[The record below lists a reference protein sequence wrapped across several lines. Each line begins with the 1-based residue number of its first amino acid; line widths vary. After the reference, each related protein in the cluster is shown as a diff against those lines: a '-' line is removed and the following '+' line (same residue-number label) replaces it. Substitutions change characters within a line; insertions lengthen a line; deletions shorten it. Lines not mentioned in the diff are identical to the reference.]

1 MSLMRAL
8 IFDTETTG
16 LPRDKNMPAH
26 LRKGNWP
33 DLVSIA
39 WKVYEDGTF
48 IRLHSFLIKPEGWTI
63 PPEATKIHGISQEK
77 AETSGVPLKV
87 AMEAFCRDIST
98 SGKIIAH
105 NLAFDKQV
113 VLNALYWRLSL
124 PTVAWSPLA
133 DICTGI
139 LSTNELKL
147 QFSGKTS
154 YSYKMPSLKELYFA
168 TFSKE
173 DPPGAHDSLR
183 DVEVLEEIILTRW
196 PNLLE

>member
-1 MSLMRAL
+1 
-8 IFDTETTG
+8 
-16 LPRDKNMPAH
+16 
-26 LRKGNWP
+26 
-33 DLVSIA
+33 
-39 WKVYEDGTF
+39 
-48 IRLHSFLIKPEGWTI
+48 
-63 PPEATKIHGISQEK
+63 
-77 AETSGVPLKV
+77 
-87 AMEAFCRDIST
+87 MEAFCRDIST

-154 YSYKMPSLKELYFA
+154 YSYKMPSLKELYVA

-173 DPPGAHDSLR
+173 DPLGAHDSLR